1 MDIRTTQGNMPA
13 AVTNEVSH
21 EMLGKAFRT
30 ILSALTPE
38 QCLMVLQQIKGFLL
52 LDEGMNEN
60 E

>member
-13 AVTNEVSH
+13 AVTNEVSDAK
-21 EMLGKAFRT
+21 LGLAFRT
-30 ILSALTPE
+30 ILAALSPE

-52 LDEGMNEN
+52 PDEGMNEN